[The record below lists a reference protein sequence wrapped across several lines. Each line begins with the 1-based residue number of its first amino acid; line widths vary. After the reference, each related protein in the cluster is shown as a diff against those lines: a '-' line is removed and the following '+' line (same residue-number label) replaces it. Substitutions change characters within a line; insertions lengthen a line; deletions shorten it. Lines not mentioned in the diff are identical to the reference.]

1 MCTQPPALLRTVL
14 LCVGLFCTVGIAADV
29 AEIEARLRRGYSHA
43 IDNTKEVHV
52 RWTVFGLRAPLPY
65 SKAAEARGGLEFR
78 DPFDNSRVVAVK
90 FCRGW
95 SVGGDHIRVESTNP
109 FLFGGPESLQ
119 WSVWATDTKM
129 HVNST
134 TLTSRKA
141 DVTPATPLDPKIDD
155 LFNDLEAQ
163 CLGVIAHRLIIWLRA
178 TGTTVESPGPDA
190 CVIRTSGGPV
200 RVEWIPGTDTL
211 QSVRYRLKAAPKD
224 GVIVYQ
230 YGPSSAKGIL
240 PADYP
245 ATSRTSIVEPDQPL
259 GASAW
264 VIRFDAVEL
273 KEATSNDRYAW
284 QSVASNAHR
293 TDTNEVIRSTG
304 EVDPAKTFATRT
316 QQTFEPL
323 KHTEDFP
330 QDGGLPKAIDKTPA
344 WSRWLLVGGIT
355 SIVLAVGMVLR
366 RRTGA

>member
-1 MCTQPPALLRTVL
+1 MSKPGPAPLHSALLCSWL
-14 LCVGLFCTVGIAADV
+14 LCTIGVSADV
-29 AEIEARLRRGYSHA
+29 ASVESRIRRGYSHV
-43 IDNTKEVHV
+43 IDGTKELHV
-52 RWTVFGLRAPLPY
+52 RWTVFGLKAPLPY

-95 SVGGDHIRVESTNP
+95 SVGGDRIRIETTNP
-109 FLFGGPESLQ
+109 FLFGGPEALQ

-129 HVNST
+129 HVNSP
-134 TLTSRKA
+134 TLTSRKPE
-141 DVTPATPLDPKIDD
+141 VTPATPLDPKVDD

-178 TGTTVESPGPDA
+178 EGTTLEMPEPDA

-230 YGPSSAKGIL
+230 YGGSSAKGIL

-245 ATSRTSIVEPDQPL
+245 ATSRVSIVEPDQPL

-273 KEATSNDRYAW
+273 KEATNTDRYAW
-284 QSVASNAHR
+284 QSVASNARR

-330 QDGGLPKAIDKTPA
+330 QDGSLPKAIDKTPA

-355 SIVLAVGMVLR
+355 SIVLAVGIVLR
-366 RRTGA
+366 RRAGA